1 MDKIIKYANRKEL
14 RIIITKCLF
23 PPTVKRVSYNTN
35 PDVNTEIRNKTLEAI
50 NKYKD
55 CTCNALS
62 DRIESLNFEW
72 DVERIIEADAALM
85 IIMTTYLGM
94 KHCKAWFFLSS
105 VIAMF
110 LLSHAIKGWCP
121 SVAALRKLGVR
132 TSEEIYN
139 EKTALKMIRGD
150 FDINNKNAEEVL
162 NAAEKQ

>member
-1 MDKIIKYANRKEL
+1 M
-14 RIIITKCLF
+14 
-23 PPTVKRVSYNTN
+23 
-35 PDVNTEIRNKTLEAI
+35 NTEIRNQTLETI

-62 DRIESLNFEW
+62 DKIESLNSEW
-72 DVERIIEADAALM
+72 DVERMIEAKAALM

-110 LLSHAIKGWCP
+110 LLSHSLQGWCP
-121 SVAALRKLGVR
+121 PVPLLRKLGVR

-139 EKTALKMIRGD
+139 EKTALKVLRGD
-150 FDINNKNAEEVL
+150 FDNNKNEAEEIL